1 MGPFTGRGTGF
12 CKYGLGWRGL
22 SRPGRGLGGYYCVYD
37 LPESKE
43 DKKQALTTYKK
54 ALEEELEDIR
64 LEEEKLNK

>member
-1 MGPFTGRGTGF
+1 
-12 CKYGLGWRGL
+12 
-22 SRPGRGLGGYYCVYD
+22 LGGYYCVYD